1 MKGSVERLAVLL
13 AASGL
18 SERDITD
25 ALRASK
31 NLDEKEFIERVVFL
45 RQFLFSGLDVNDVS
59 SSGQR
64 IAAGNKDQIRA
75 VERATQLLQTE
86 ARLNPTR
93 AADLLCKS
101 LAEDNFDLEIFQN
114 FEQRTDCAIGLLNCR
129 FSRANYSITLPKS
142 VIVSCMRGLP
152 LGRCASGAL
161 RCPVPPRI
169 ASSSLQS
176 PSTNISKSTM
186 RSTSKAV

>member
-101 LAEDNFDLEIFQN
+101 LAEDNFDLENIPKF
-114 FEQRTDCAIGLLNCR
+114 RTKNGLRNWL
-129 FSRANYSITLPKS
+129 IK
-142 VIVSCMRGLP
+142 LP
-152 LGRCASGAL
+152 LQPSELLHHATKIRNRLVHARSAPWPL
-161 RCPVPPRI
+161 RERG
-169 ASSSLQS
+169 
-176 PSTNISKSTM
+176 T
-186 RSTSKAV
+186 